1 MNLRLK
7 EMSIESYKS
16 IIEYNPDAIFILS
29 VEGMIIEVNQV
40 ASKMLGFS
48 KEEFQ
53 EKNYEE
59 IIVPECKEST
69 YQQYQEV
76 LQGKSPEYETQLF
89 HKNGDKI
96 YLQVK
101 NIPLWDNG
109 EIVGIF
115 GIGKDV
121 TELHNTRATLNEME
135 KRMKALFYS
144 TMDAIDFLDL
154 DGNVL
159 DVNPAFEK
167 LYGWKREEIIGKKLP
182 IIPEER
188 NYQQEELLEKA
199 KLRQQI
205 TTMETT
211 CIKKDGSPVE
221 ISLTFSPLLDKRGNL
236 LGTAGITRD
245 ISERKQLEKLLRES
259 EERYRKVVE
268 LSPKGIVIHR
278 DGTIVYANPS
288 ALKMVKEDNV
298 IGKSIDTYLHPDFK
312 EVSKKRLSM
321 AKSGEELPFVEMKMN
336 CSDGDTIY
344 AEIAS
349 VPFNYDGNPAILTM
363 LRDVTERKNTEQKLE
378 ESKKRY
384 ERLVHYSPEP
394 IVVHQK
400 GIIQYINQAGVRL
413 FGGTHFSE
421 IVGKSILD
429 FISPEVREIATERI
443 EYMQQA
449 EGNTLEMME
458 HKMIRLDGTPFYIEY
473 TGVGILYEGD
483 IAVQLLFRDI
493 TAKKQAEEALR
504 KSEEKYR
511 LITDNMTDLVG
522 VLDREGKVIYAS
534 PSHEVVLGLHP
545 EVYEEYLA
553 FNVVHPDD
561 IDNLT
566 EQFNHMVSL
575 QETISVESRFK
586 NITGDWVWMEVKGG
600 PVYDSTGNLL
610 HFQAVAR
617 DITERRQGEEALR
630 QSEERYRLIAENM
643 TDLVCLIDRDVY
655 FKYASP
661 SHITVLGYHSYE
673 YEGKCALDWIHEADV
688 EGVKHQL
695 TAIIDSKDTGNME
708 YRFRHVNGK
717 WIWFEANVT
726 PIFTE
731 DGQFKHFLVVSREIT
746 ERITYEEKLA
756 HLAFHDT
763 LTGLP
768 NRRLFK
774 DRLKQAIKEAERYD
788 RKMAVMF
795 MDMDKFKQINDTFG
809 HDVGDGLL
817 KQFAERVK
825 ECIRD
830 GDTFARQGGDEF
842 TILLPE
848 IQEEQDALQIA
859 DRILNSLQ
867 EPWQI
872 GEHTF
877 HTTSS
882 IGIAFY
888 PKDESTGYELMKHAD
903 RALYEAK
910 ESGRNNYKTYSTI
923 N

>member
-1 MNLRLK
+1 MSLRLK

-29 VEGMIIEVNQV
+29 VDGMIMEVNQIT
-40 ASKMLGFS
+40 SKILGFS
-48 KEEFQ
+48 KEELQ
-53 EKNYEE
+53 EKHYEE
-59 IIVPECKEST
+59 ILVPEYKEFT
-69 YQQYQEV
+69 YQQYQAV
-76 LQGKSPEYETQLF
+76 LKGKSPEYETQLF

-109 EIVGIF
+109 EVVGIF

-182 IIPEER
+182 IIPEYR
-188 NYQQEELLEKA
+188 NHQQEELLEKA
-199 KLRQQI
+199 KLRKQI

-288 ALKMVKEDNV
+288 ALKMLKEDNA
-298 IGKSIDTYLHPDFK
+298 IGKTIDTYLHPDFK

-344 AEIAS
+344 AEITS

-400 GIIQYINQAGVRL
+400 GIIQYINQAGVQL

-421 IVGKSILD
+421 IVGKSILN

-473 TGVGILYEGD
+473 TGVGILYEGE

-493 TAKKQAEEALR
+493 TARKQAEEALL
-504 KSEEKYR
+504 KSEHQYR
-511 LITDNMTDLVG
+511 LIADNMTDLVA
-522 VLDREGKVIYAS
+522 VLDTKGEVKYAS
-534 PSHEVVLGLHP
+534 PSHGLVLGLSVEAYEGSLAHDIVHP
-545 EVYEEYLA
+545 EDVDKFARFFEEMMA
-553 FNVVHPDD
+553 
-561 IDNLT
+561 T
-566 EQFNHMVSL
+566 KE
-575 QETISVESRFK
+575 SVTVEFRVQNQKKEWLWFEA
-586 NITGDWVWMEVKGG
+586 TGS
-600 PVYDSTGNLL
+600 PVYDENGNLL
-610 HFQAVAR
+610 HFLKVAR
-617 DITERRQGEEALR
+617 DITERRQGEEDLR
-630 QSEERYRLIAENM
+630 QSEELYRLIAENM
-643 TDLVCLIDRDVY
+643 TDLVCVIDEDVNV
-655 FKYASP
+655 KYASP
-661 SHITVLGYHSYE
+661 SHITVLGYPSND
-673 YEGKCALDWIHEADV
+673 YEGKCALDWVYEADA
-688 EGVKHQL
+688 EGVKNQL
-695 TAIIDSKDTGNME
+695 ESILESRESGNIE
-708 YRFRHVNGK
+708 YRFKHINGN
-717 WIWFEANVT
+717 WIWFEANIT

-731 DGQFKHFLVVSREIT
+731 DGQFEHFLSVSREIT
-746 ERITYEEKLA
+746 ERIMYEEKLTY
-756 HLAFHDT
+756 LAFHDT

-774 DRLKQAIKEAERYD
+774 ERLEQSLSEAERYE
-788 RKMAVMF
+788 RKMAVIF
-795 MDMDKFKQINDTFG
+795 MDLDKFKLINDTLG
-809 HDVGDGLL
+809 HDVGDELL
-817 KQFAERVK
+817 QQFSKRVQK
-825 ECIRD
+825 CLRD
-830 GDTFARQGGDEF
+830 SDTLSRQGGDEF

-848 IQEEQDALQIA
+848 IQDEKDAISIA
-859 DRILNSLQ
+859 KRILDSLQ
-867 EPWQI
+867 QPWEI
-872 GEHTF
+872 GEQVF
-877 HTTSS
+877 YTTSS
-882 IGIAFY
+882 IGISLY
-888 PKDESTGYELMKHAD
+888 PKDGVTKHELMKHAD
-903 RALYEAK
+903 EALYQAK
-910 ESGRNNYKTYSTI
+910 EDGRNNFKTYSSLT
-923 N
+923 